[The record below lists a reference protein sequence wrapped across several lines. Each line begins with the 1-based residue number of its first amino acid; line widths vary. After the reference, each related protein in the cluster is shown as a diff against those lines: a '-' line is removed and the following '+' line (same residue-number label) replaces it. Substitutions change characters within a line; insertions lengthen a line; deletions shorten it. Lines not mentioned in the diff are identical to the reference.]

1 MLITLR
7 HKTSANKGGDPPPP
21 LTMEGVKRFNAWYG
35 LFTFNFIFLLLFVDE
50 MDVKLTKLG
59 ISICGRGLW

>member
-1 MLITLR
+1 VLT
-7 HKTSANKGGDPPPP
+7 KGEIPPP